1 MFADPERKK
10 LAWSVSANMLTRVPS
25 LALVLLI
32 LPRIF
37 VGLGPERYA
46 AMFAALAFG
55 GLMTFLTAGAG
66 ILGVRFIGA
75 AASEGDHAVEA
86 TMFASLAMVNLAI
99 TATLMVTAFGVELA
113 AGQGIAVACVVM
125 LPLIQAG
132 LNATFDNARMAYN
145 EHYRTAL
152 QVFGF
157 QILWYGMFIAVPGF
171 STNIVLAA
179 TVFHAPI
186 TLSSIV
192 NAVSLGRARPYLL
205 RGRASRFTEF
215 VRAGFS
221 FGTADGLLMAA
232 PGLMVIWL
240 NAFARPEI
248 TDWFATQSRLFQML
262 LSPLLMVLLPLAAF
276 IRIKW
281 SKASAKRQRDA
292 ITASLAFG
300 ISGCIAMAAGLAIV
314 GPFYARH
321 WLGLRPPT
329 EWLTLAPIFVF
340 FGVVTLYRIFSSIA
354 YLVLDSVDLAHRVI
368 AASLIGGLAWIV
380 AMPYRSP
387 LASFGVGASTASTLV
402 VAAVLLSAFRAL
414 RAGAIIAVPSGEAT
428 TAILDIPI
436 AITTHFRAARRVIE
450 GVRARKSCY
459 VCARDVHGLML
470 AQHDPELCD
479 IHREADMILPDGM
492 PLVHIARWRG
502 HRSMHRVAGPDFV
515 ETMADLGRDEG
526 VRHYF
531 HGGKPGVAQR
541 MAAILKERFPGMVV
555 AGTSS
560 PPFGQMSD
568 TEQQAQIAT
577 IMASAPDIVWVGLGT
592 PKQERW
598 MHRHYRDMPGVTL
611 IGVGAAFD
619 FHAGVIKRAPLW
631 MQRATLEWLHRLL
644 SEPRRLWRRYVL
656 LAPAFLWRVFR
667 DRSA

>member
-1 MFADPERKK
+1 
-10 LAWSVSANMLTRVPS
+10 MLTRVPS

-37 VGLGPERYA
+37 AGLGPERYA
-46 AMFAALAFG
+46 AMFAALALG
-55 GLMTFLTAGAG
+55 GLVTFLTAGAG
-66 ILGVRFIGA
+66 VLGVRFIGA
-75 AASEGDHAVEA
+75 AASEGDQAQEA
-86 TMFASLAMVNLAI
+86 TMFASLAAVNLAI
-99 TATLMVTAFGVELA
+99 TATLMILAFSIELA
-113 AGQGIAVACVVM
+113 AGQGLAVACVVL
-125 LPLIQAG
+125 LPLVQAG

-157 QILWYGMFIAVPGF
+157 HVLWYGLFITVPAF
-171 STNIVLAA
+171 SGNILLAA

-192 NAVSLGRARPYLL
+192 NAVSLVRVRPYLL
-205 RGRASRFTEF
+205 RGKASRFTE
-215 VRAGFS
+215 VMRAGFS

-240 NAFARPEI
+240 NAFAQPEI

-300 ISGCIAMAAGLAIV
+300 VSGCIAMAVGLAIV
-314 GPFYARH
+314 GPFYAH
-321 WLGLRPPT
+321 HLLGLRPPT
-329 EWLTLAPIFVF
+329 DWLTLALIFAF
-340 FGVVTLYRIFSSIA
+340 FGVVTLYRVFSSIA
-354 YLVLDSVDLAHRVI
+354 YLVLDSVDLAQRVI
-368 AASLIGGLAWIV
+368 AASLIGGLAWVV

-387 LASFGVGASTASTLV
+387 LTSFGIGASITSALV
-402 VAAVLLSAFRAL
+402 VAAVLLAAFRAL
-414 RAGAIIAVPSGEAT
+414 RCARAVVATTDGEAT

-436 AITTHFRAARRVIE
+436 AITTHFKAARRILE
-450 GVRARKSCY
+450 NIRARKSCY
-459 VCARDVHGLML
+459 ICERDVHGLML
-470 AQHDPELCD
+470 AQHDPELCE
-479 IHREADMILPDGM
+479 IHREADMVLPDGM

-502 HRSMHRVAGPDFV
+502 HRAMRRVAGPDFV
-515 ETMADLGRDEG
+515 ETMADLGRDER

-531 HGGKPGVAQR
+531 HGGKPGVAAR
-541 MAAILKERFPGMVV
+541 MAATLQQRFPGMAV

-560 PPFGQMSD
+560 PPYRPMSD
-568 TEQQAQIAT
+568 VEQQEQVAT

-598 MHRHYRDMPGVTL
+598 MHRYYRTMPGVTL

-619 FHAGVIKRAPLW
+619 FHAGVVKRAPLW

-644 SEPRRLWRRYVL
+644 SEPRRLWRRYLL
-656 LAPAFLWRVFR
+656 LAPAFLWRVLR
-667 DRSA
+667 DRST